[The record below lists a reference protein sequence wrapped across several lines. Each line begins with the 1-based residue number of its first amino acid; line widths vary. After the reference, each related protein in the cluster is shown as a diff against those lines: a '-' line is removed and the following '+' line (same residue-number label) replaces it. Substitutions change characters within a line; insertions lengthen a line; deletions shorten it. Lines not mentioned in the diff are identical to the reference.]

1 MTPIEISKATIKVN
15 PVSVPVVPVERLVEN
30 ESVQSSESH
39 TRIPSST
46 VTMDSGFADEPSKMK
61 ENIQK
66 PAVEVVVSQI
76 FNSFFMSGF
85 VYY

>member
-1 MTPIEISKATIKVN
+1 MTPTEISKATIKVN
-15 PVSVPVVPVERLVEN
+15 PVAVSVPVVPVERLVEN
-30 ESVQSSESH
+30 ESVKSTSSESH

-61 ENIQK
+61 ENNHK

-76 FNSFFMSGF
+76 LTS
-85 VYY
+85 YYE